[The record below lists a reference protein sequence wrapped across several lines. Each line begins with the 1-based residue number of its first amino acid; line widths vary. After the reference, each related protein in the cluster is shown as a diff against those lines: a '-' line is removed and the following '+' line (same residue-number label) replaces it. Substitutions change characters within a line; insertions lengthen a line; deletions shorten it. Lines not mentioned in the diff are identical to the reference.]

1 MGITIYP
8 MKNRTF
14 SVVQFFFLKS
24 IIKLLQANLIITL
37 NCVQKV
43 EYIVECPL
51 IRVSVLTGF
60 IGSVHDKRLGSSYW
74 KLLSSRYVLAKQTLL
89 CTGKCDF

>member
-1 MGITIYP
+1 MGITIHP

-24 IIKLLQANLIITL
+24 IIKLLQVNLIITL

-43 EYIVECPL
+43 QYIVECPL
-51 IRVSVLTGF
+51 IHVSVLTGF
-60 IGSVHDKRLGSSYW
+60 ILYMISGLGHLIGNCYPVDTCDQTNLAIHW
-74 KLLSSRYVLAKQTLL
+74 KV
-89 CTGKCDF
+89 